1 MFVLLAA
8 FFLNVLRPWV
18 VLFHYPEMTKY
29 QIWRVNVFKWT
40 NPLILVFCFC
50 LLQRTNYSSNAEVYE
65 SLLLSLLLQWHWRC
79 GSTLFSSPNL
89 TSNSWRGSVWVCFPA
104 QLPKLNKNNNNSHNV
119 THSLKELRWE
129 EKRAYILV
137 SIAIV
142 SAVTWLPR
150 N

>member
-8 FFLNVLRPWV
+8 FFLNVLRHWV

-29 QIWRVNVFKWT
+29 QMWRLDVFKWT
-40 NPLILVFCFC
+40 NPLILVSCFC
-50 LLQRTNYSSNAEVYE
+50 STEPRKQRTNYSSNAELYE
-65 SLLLSLLLQWHWRC
+65 SLLFLRCRC
-79 GSTLFSSPNL
+79 GSTLFSSPDL
-89 TSNSWRGSVWVCFPA
+89 TSNSRRGSVWVCFPA
-104 QLPKLNKNNNNSHNV
+104 QLPKQTKKNNNSHNV
-119 THSLKELRWE
+119 THSLKELRLE
-129 EKRAYILV
+129 KKRAYILV